1 MYRVVDAVDAGFPG
15 ARTIIRTYREVWQTR
30 KTGKR
35 DKCGRGVRKAFGKPT
50 KEVAYHVSSLD
61 PDAQGAERFAE
72 MVRTCSRSVPT
83 GLRDMGGGAFER

>member
-50 KEVAYHVSSLD
+50 KEVAYHVPALGVHD
-61 PDAQGAERFAE
+61 RHEPHDLVHELP
-72 MVRTCSRSVPT
+72 VRREVPRQLPKRLSR
-83 GLRDMGGGAFER
+83 